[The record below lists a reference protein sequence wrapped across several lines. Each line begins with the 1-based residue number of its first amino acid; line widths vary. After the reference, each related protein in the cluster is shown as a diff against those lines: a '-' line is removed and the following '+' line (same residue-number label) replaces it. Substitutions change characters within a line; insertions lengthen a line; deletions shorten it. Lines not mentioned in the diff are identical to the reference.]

1 MGLRFFNTL
10 SHSVQEFV
18 PLDANSKK
26 VGMYCCGPTVYDFA
40 HIGNWRTF
48 VFGDLVRRY
57 LTFRGYDVNHV
68 MNITDVEDKIIR
80 RVRETKTT
88 LREFTGNYEAAFFDD
103 MKALGC
109 HLPHVTPRATEY
121 IAEIISLI
129 EKLIARGIAYQAADG
144 SVYFSIEK
152 YRGCGCNYG
161 QLVKLNFDEM
171 RPGER
176 VASDEYEKESL
187 ADFAL
192 WKARVPDDGDVFWPS
207 PWGEGRPG
215 WHIECSAMSMKV
227 LGTSFDLHLGGED
240 LKFPHHEDEIAQSE
254 GATGKPF
261 VKYWLHGAFL
271 LVEGKKMSKS
281 LGNFFTLRDLLAKG
295 FTGREV
301 RYLMLSAHYRDTF
314 NFTLDGLTGA
324 KSALGRIDECVSKLR
339 ELAGVGVQASAC
351 SPDKLKLEL
360 QQAAS
365 SNLVTNFTAALD
377 DDLNISAAW
386 AAVFDWVRATNRM
399 LAANTMTPETAAPAL
414 ADWTKVDAVLGV
426 SKPQRVT
433 ITSHSIASPATSSA
447 TIRVSGVPSVATVGE
462 VTVFTSDEET
472 IPAEIVALLEARQAA
487 RKAKDFKRS
496 DEIRDELKAKGW
508 VVEDSPKGAKLK
520 KI

>member
-1 MGLRFFNTL
+1 MGLSIFNTL
-10 SHSVQEFV
+10 SHSVQEFA
-18 PLDANSKK
+18 PLDATSKK

-57 LTFRGYDVNHV
+57 LTFRGYDVKHV

-88 LREFTGNYEAAFFDD
+88 LREFTGKYEAAFFDD

-171 RPGER
+171 RAGER
-176 VASDEYEKESL
+176 VADDEYEKESL

-192 WKARVPDDGDVFWPS
+192 WKKRVPDDGDVFWPS

-295 FTGREV
+295 FKASEV
-301 RYLMLSAHYRDTF
+301 RYLFLTSHYRETF
-314 NFTLDGLTGA
+314 NFTLDGLKGA
-324 KSALGRIDECVSKLR
+324 RTAMARIKECVGKLN
-339 ELAGVGVQASAC
+339 ELAGQIENTKGDSQ
-351 SPDKLKLEL
+351 
-360 QQAAS
+360 
-365 SNLVTNFTAALD
+365 LVDRFTSTLD
-377 DDLNISAAW
+377 DDLNVSAAW
-386 AAVFDWVRATNRM
+386 GEIHKWVTAINKRM
-399 LAANTMTPETAAPAL
+399 
-414 ADWTKVDAVLGV
+414 ADN
-426 SKPQRVT
+426 T
-433 ITSHSIASPATSSA
+433 ITSEEAAFELAGWDRVNSVLGLALGRTFYASITESVKATDSASA
-447 TIRVSGVPSVATVGE
+447 SVESKA
-462 VTVFTSDEET
+462 
-472 IPAEIVALLEARQAA
+472 PPEIVALLEARQAA
-487 RKAKDFKRS
+487 RKEKNFKRS
-496 DEIRDELKAKGW
+496 DEIRDELKANGW
-508 VVEDSPKGAKLK
+508 VVEDSPKGPKLK